1 MDWIWWWNP
10 IRDPTFPRYLRFYL
24 SFLEEED
31 SVPAWWIANHLIV
44 HFLPRNGHPR
54 NHRFFE
60 TSSSNFRKREDGLS
74 TMDFS
79 QFSKTRGWPVDDER
93 FADSSCFAV
102 SRGSRDRKSE
112 RVDLSRS
119 IFLANAGL
127 HINWK
132 LKAGILWDIVKDWS
146 AHFRANPRG
155 KCIWTRVFL
164 IWRNIGLI
172 NLILKLNYWGRRGR
186 LERGISLIFWAWE
199 IRREIQQI
207 GWWWNLKDC
216 SIECSDSFC

>member
-1 MDWIWWWNP
+1 MEIAWIGYDDGIP
-10 IRDPTFPRYLRFYL
+10 YAIRRFLDISDFIYPPRRFRSRVMNRQPFDRPFP
-24 SFLEEED
+24 
-31 SVPAWWIANHLIV
+31 PASQQ
-44 HFLPRNGHPR
+44 PR

-127 HINWK
+127 HIN
-132 LKAGILWDIVKDWS
+132 
-146 AHFRANPRG
+146 
-155 KCIWTRVFL
+155 
-164 IWRNIGLI
+164 
-172 NLILKLNYWGRRGR
+172 
-186 LERGISLIFWAWE
+186 
-199 IRREIQQI
+199 
-207 GWWWNLKDC
+207 
-216 SIECSDSFC
+216 